1 MDAITKSPVY
11 DSQRGK
17 ALLDIFRQGLD
28 LVSQRQTVRT
38 LGHREAYLGMSDRLP
53 NLCYY
58 NNEEYAFTKP
68 YSDDTARTID
78 DEVKKLVNEQYE
90 RAKRILSEYAEGHR
104 QLADLLIEKEVIF
117 SEDLERIFGKRKWGS
132 RAEEIVDNIVNERLM
147 LDQFSDCDITMKEID
162 AIKSTI
168 ITTYLGIRHKR
179 VKYPE
184 INLK

>member
-1 MDAITKSPVY
+1 MI
-11 DSQRGK
+11 
-17 ALLDIFRQGLD
+17 
-28 LVSQRQTVRT
+28 
-38 LGHREAYLGMSDRLP
+38 AYLGMSDRLP

-78 DEVKKLVNEQYE
+78 EEVKKLVNEQYE

-132 RAEEIVDNIVNERLM
+132 RAEEIMTDDNKAQKTDTEEEPK
-147 LDQFSDCDITMKEID
+147 KED
-162 AIKSTI
+162 NDK
-168 ITTYLGIRHKR
+168 
-179 VKYPE
+179 E
-184 INLK
+184 